1 MQTLEALR
9 KSIATAG
16 ELYSVVRTMKGMAAA
31 GIRRFERAVE
41 SLADYTRA
49 VELAFQ
55 VLMSERPEGVI
66 PAAGAPGEG
75 GLGAIVFG
83 SDQGMCGRFNSEI
96 AAHVS
101 AELREMGTDAG
112 SRTVLVVGTRVV
124 PFLEAFGV
132 GTDDEVAP
140 ATSLAGVGP
149 LVSEILGKVLEWWT
163 EGSAEKVLVFY
174 NEALGGSS
182 FRPATI
188 QLLPVDVDWLRGL
201 ALREWPSRAIPVHTE
216 DWDGMFGALVREQIY
231 IAIFRAAAESL
242 ASENASRLAS
252 MQAAERNIEEHL
264 DELNQKYRRERQQAI
279 TEELL
284 DIVSGFEALSE

>member
-16 ELYSVVRTMKGMAAA
+16 ELYSVVRTMKGIAAA
-31 GIRRFERAVE
+31 GIHRFERAVE

-55 VLMSERPEGVI
+55 VLMSARPEGVI
-66 PAAGAPGEG
+66 PAGPSDSD

-101 AELREMGTDAG
+101 SELREAG
-112 SRTVLVVGTRVV
+112 AGPESRTVLVVGTRVV

-132 GTDDEVAP
+132 ESDDEVTP
-140 ATSLAGVGP
+140 AAGLAGITP
-149 LVSEILGKVLEWWT
+149 LVGEILGNVLEWWT
-163 EGSAEKVLVFY
+163 KGSAERVLVFY
-174 NEALGGSS
+174 NEAVGGSA
-182 FRPATI
+182 FRPATL

-201 ALREWPSRAIPVHTE
+201 ALREWPSRAVPIHTE
-216 DWDGMFGALVREQIY
+216 QWERMFGALVREHIY

-264 DELNQKYRRERQQAI
+264 EELNMRYRRERQQAI

-284 DIVSGFEALSE
+284 DIVSGFEALSS